1 MSALDARLRTT
12 LQHELRE
19 VHRRLGTTFILV
31 THDQA
36 EAMSVADRVIVMHR
50 GRIERDGSPREVYDR
65 PGTPFVADF
74 VGGACVLE
82 ILERVHGG
90 VKTSV
95 GTLAC
100 ASLDPSC
107 THVCVRP
114 EDVRLAPSSA
124 GQGLEVLDVVFR
136 GDLSEVTLGPVAV
149 RANVRPGEEP
159 AVGSRVTIEVPPD
172 RVRGLHG

>member
-1 MSALDARLRTT
+1 
-12 LQHELRE
+12 
-19 VHRRLGTTFILV
+19 
-31 THDQA
+31 
-36 EAMSVADRVIVMHR
+36 
-50 GRIERDGSPREVYDR
+50 
-65 PGTPFVADF
+65 
-74 VGGACVLE
+74 
-82 ILERVHGG
+82 
-90 VKTSV
+90 
-95 GTLAC
+95 
-100 ASLDPSC
+100 
-107 THVCVRP
+107 VCVRP